1 MTTNSE
7 MVSDFC
13 EAWPGLNREEIVARF
28 TDDAVYRNI
37 PFPGEVIGGSGV
49 ADVLLPIS
57 GKLAGIEAK
66 VLNVAERGDLVFAER
81 VEVFRR
87 STGEVF
93 ELPVVG
99 VFELRDGRISAW
111 RDYFDGEQVRPAF
124 A

>member
-37 PFPGEVIGGSGV
+37 PFPGEIIGGAGV

-66 VLNVAERGDLVFAER
+66 VLNVAERGDVVFAER

>member
-37 PFPGEVIGGSGV
+37 PFPGEIIGGAGV

-66 VLNVAERGDLVFAER
+66 VLNVAERGGLVFAER

>member
-37 PFPGEVIGGSGV
+37 PFPGEIIGGAGV

-66 VLNVAERGDLVFAER
+66 VLNVAERGDMVFAER

-87 STGEVF
+87 NTGEVF

>member
-37 PFPGEVIGGSGV
+37 PFPGEIIGGAGV

-66 VLNVAERGDLVFAER
+66 VLNVAERGEVVFAER

>member
-37 PFPGEVIGGSGV
+37 PFPGEIIGGAAV

>member
-1 MTTNSE
+1 MSE
-7 MVSDFC
+7 NIKKVTEFC
-13 EAWPGLNREEIVARF
+13 ESWPRLSRQEIVALF
-28 TDDAVYRNI
+28 TEDAVYRNI
-37 PFPGEVIGGSGV
+37 PFVGDVIGGEGV

-57 GKLAGIEAK
+57 GKVAGIDAS
-66 VLNVAERGDLVFAER
+66 VLNAGELGDVVFAER

-87 STGEVF
+87 HTGEVF

-111 RDYFDGEQVRPAF
+111 RDYFDGEQIRPAF

>member
-1 MTTNSE
+1 MSTNAETVANFCRSWPQLTRE
-7 MVSDFC
+7 QMV
-13 EAWPGLNREEIVARF
+13 ATF

-37 PFPGEVIGGSGV
+37 PFPGQIVGGEGV
-49 ADVLLPIS
+49 ADVLLPS
-57 GKLAGIEAK
+57 TAKMASVEAT
-66 VLNVAERGDLVFAER
+66 VLHVADRGDVVFAER

-87 STGEVF
+87 ESGEVF

-111 RDYFDGEQVRPAF
+111 RDYFDAEQIRPAF

>member
-1 MTTNSE
+1 MSE
-7 MVSDFC
+7 NIKKISEFC
-13 EAWPGLNREEIVARF
+13 ESWPRLAREDFVALF
-28 TDDAVYRNI
+28 TEDAVYRNI
-37 PFPGEVIGGSGV
+37 PFPGDVIGGEGV

-57 GKLAGIEAK
+57 AKLAGIEAT
-66 VLNVAERGDLVFAER
+66 VLNAGELGDVVFAER

-87 STGEVF
+87 HSGEVF

-99 VFELRDGRISAW
+99 VFELRDGRITAW

>member
-13 EAWPGLNREEIVARF
+13 EAWPRLSREEIVALF

-37 PFPGEVIGGSGV
+37 PFAGDVIGGAGV

-66 VLNVAERGDLVFAER
+66 VLNVGEGGDVIFAER

>member
-1 MTTNSE
+1 MSDNIKKVSE
-7 MVSDFC
+7 FC
-13 EAWPGLNREEIVARF
+13 ESWPRLSRQEIVALF
-28 TDDAVYRNI
+28 TEDAVYRNI
-37 PFPGEVIGGSGV
+37 PFVGDVIGGEGV

-57 GKLAGIEAK
+57 GKVAGIDAT
-66 VLNVAERGDLVFAER
+66 VLNAGELGDVVFAER

-87 STGEVF
+87 HTGEVF

-111 RDYFDGEQVRPAF
+111 RDYFDGEQIRPAF